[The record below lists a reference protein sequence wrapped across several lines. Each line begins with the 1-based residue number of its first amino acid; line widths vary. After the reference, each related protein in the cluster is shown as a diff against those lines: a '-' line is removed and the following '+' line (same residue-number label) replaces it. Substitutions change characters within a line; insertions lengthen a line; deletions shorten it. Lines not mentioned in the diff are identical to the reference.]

1 MKLKPIKQS
10 LSKMNAK
17 LVRQMLGRLGI
28 IGVISFGAATV
39 PNYGNHKSYWYGT
52 IAAVQTVD
60 FNILSHTLPTKL
72 SYALIR
78 GEADELQRTVDS
90 NYGLFGLAV
99 TDCMTAEAD
108 CAGQRIIYR
117 SDSRRSWAD
126 GLDADALSEHPYD
139 VLRDPPPLFAERAY
153 AGSYQREA
161 EPTGRVNAGTV
172 IGRVYYV
179 RGKPRPFVESY
190 GRWAR
195 GLLRF
200 RNRPQIFSLTV
211 AVFLLGGFASWL
223 LVELVL
229 YRKRQQRERLVGEAQ
244 DIRRELDEQI
254 RQNSALLERQERA
267 RQELERHREEQRGRA
282 LDLEAAIADY
292 QTQLADSQR
301 RQEEN
306 SETLERLRDELA
318 AADASNAEAQE
329 QIDGREA
336 AIADYETRLADSR
349 RRREESRERLQ
360 RLRDEL
366 TRAVESHTEAREQI
380 EARERAIADYEAQLA
395 DSQRQQ
401 DEGSERLRQLRD
413 ELSRA
418 EASRAAAWE
427 QIDEREAAIADL
439 QQSSDGR
446 ERQLRETARTLE
458 RLRRELTATRERE
471 ADARTQIE
479 TRERAIAQLRHDLEA
494 ARRHSEDLEEQ
505 LTAKPDVGEL
515 EAARKEAEYI
525 KEQSR
530 DFEIYT
536 LEENGKLE
544 ADKQRLNGE
553 LGEAIAKISY
563 LESRIADYEKEDADG
578 DRPIRPGDLFVPA
591 PLSKGKMPKLSA
603 DEAIAGLK
611 RLQFSV
617 DRQKGSHVI
626 LEKTLSCNV
635 PRHAGDVPYGTL
647 KKILK
652 NARVTEDELRN
663 NF

>member
-1 MKLKPIKQS
+1 
-10 LSKMNAK
+10 MNAK

-28 IGVISFGAATV
+28 IGAISVGAATV
-39 PNYGNHKSYWYGT
+39 PNYGNQKSYNST
-52 IAAVQTVD
+52 IASVQTVD

-90 NYGLFGLAV
+90 NYGLFGLVV

-108 CAGQRIIYR
+108 CAGQQILYR

-139 VLRDPPPLFAERAY
+139 VLRDPPPLFAERAH
-153 AGSYQREA
+153 AGPYQREA
-161 EPTGRVNAGTV
+161 EPTGRVNAGNI

-179 RGKPRPFVESY
+179 RGKPRPFAESY

-200 RNRPQIFSLTV
+200 RNRPKIFSLTV
-211 AVFLLGGFASWL
+211 AVFLLGGVASWL
-223 LVELVL
+223 LLEFAL
-229 YRKRQQRERLVGEAQ
+229 YRKRQQRERLVAEAR
-244 DIRRELDEQI
+244 DVRRQLDEQG
-254 RQNSALLERQERA
+254 RQNSALLERETRA
-267 RQELERHREEQRGRA
+267 REELQRYREEQHRRGRE
-282 LDLEAAIADY
+282 LETAIADY
-292 QTQLADSQR
+292 QTQLADSRR
-301 RQEEN
+301 RQDE
-306 SETLERLRDELA
+306 SRETLERLRRELA
-318 AADASNAEAQE
+318 QANASNAEAQG

-336 AIADYETRLADSR
+336 AIADYESQLADSR
-349 RRREESRERLQ
+349 RRREESRERLRQ
-360 RLRDEL
+360 LRDEL

-395 DSQRQQ
+395 DSQRRQ
-401 DEGSERLRQLRD
+401 DDASERLRQLRD

-418 EASRAAAWE
+418 EASRAAAWV

-458 RLRRELTATRERE
+458 RLRLELTATRERE

-479 TRERAIAQLRHDLEA
+479 ARERAIAELTRDLEA
-494 ARRHSEDLEEQ
+494 ARRYSEDLEEQ
-505 LTAKPDVGEL
+505 LTAMPDIEEL

-525 KEQSR
+525 KEQAR

-544 ADKQRLNGE
+544 AERRRLDGE
-553 LGEAIAKISY
+553 LGTAIAAIAD

-578 DRPIRPGDLFVPA
+578 DRPIRPGDLFAPA
-591 PLSKGKMPKLSA
+591 PPSKGKMPRLSA

-611 RLQFSV
+611 RLQFV
-617 DRQKGSHVI
+617 VKRQKGSHVI

-647 KKILK
+647 KNILK